1 MPRPVPSPV
10 PTPTRRGS
18 RRQPR
23 SHRPSL
29 VLPLLGTM
37 VVGVLFG
44 AFLLD
49 PLLRSL
55 AGLLP
60 GGAAALVLPSA
71 LPQEVLVLGTDASG
85 QLTDVMAILHLE
97 GNRVRLEQ
105 IPRDTYNDSPTYG
118 VTKANGLL
126 ALGGP
131 HAVEEEVGRLVG
143 RPVRHHLLINLAT
156 LKQLGDA
163 VGGLDINVS
172 KPLYYNDNSQ
182 GLHIDLP
189 AGPQRLSG
197 EQLEGFLRFRHDE
210 DGDLGRMDRQRL
222 AVAALMRRLG
232 QPDLLPRLPA
242 LLAATGGKLATDLNP
257 VQLAALASA
266 VAGRELVPSRIPG
279 HAGYLDGISYWF
291 VGQEPR

>member
-1 MPRPVPSPV
+1 
-10 PTPTRRGS
+10 
-18 RRQPR
+18 
-23 SHRPSL
+23 
-29 VLPLLGTM
+29 M

-60 GGAAALVLPSA
+60 GGAAALVLPTA

-97 GNRVRLEQ
+97 GNRVRLVQ
-105 IPRDTYNDSPTYG
+105 IPRDTYIDSPTYG

-131 HAVEEEVGRLVG
+131 HAVEEEISRLVG

-156 LKQLGDA
+156 LRQLGDA
-163 VGGLDINVS
+163 VGGLDINVP

>member
-1 MPRPVPSPV
+1 
-10 PTPTRRGS
+10 
-18 RRQPR
+18 
-23 SHRPSL
+23 
-29 VLPLLGTM
+29 M
-37 VVGVLFG
+37 VVGLLFG

-60 GGAAALVLPSA
+60 GGAAALVLPTA

-97 GNRVRLEQ
+97 GNRVRLVQ
-105 IPRDTYNDSPTYG
+105 IPRDTYIDSPTYG

-131 HAVEEEVGRLVG
+131 HAVEEEVSRLVG
-143 RPVRHHLLINLAT
+143 RPVRHHLLINLST
-156 LKQLGDA
+156 LRQLGDA
-163 VGGLDINVS
+163 VGGLDINVP

-222 AVAALMRRLG
+222 AVSALMRRLG

>member
-23 SHRPSL
+23 SQRPSL
-29 VLPLLGTM
+29 LLPLLGTM

-60 GGAAALVLPSA
+60 GGAAALVLPTA

-97 GNRVRLEQ
+97 GNRVRLVQ
-105 IPRDTYNDSPTYG
+105 IPRDTYIDSPTYG

-131 HAVEEEVGRLVG
+131 HAVEEEISRLVG

-156 LKQLGDA
+156 LRQLGDA
-163 VGGLDINVS
+163 VGGLDINVP

>member
-1 MPRPVPSPV
+1 M
-10 PTPTRRGS
+10 PTRRGS
-18 RRQPR
+18 RRQVPPR
-23 SHRPSL
+23 RRSL
-29 VLPLLGTM
+29 LVPLMGTM
-37 VVGVLFG
+37 VVGMLFG
-44 AFLLD
+44 AFLLE
-49 PLLRSL
+49 PLLQSL

-60 GGAAALVLPSA
+60 GGAAALVLPSP

-97 GNRVRLEQ
+97 GSRVRLVQ
-105 IPRDTYNDSPTYG
+105 IPRDTYIESPTYG

-126 ALGGP
+126 AMGGP
-131 HAVEEEVGRLVG
+131 QAVEDEVSRLVG

-156 LKQLGDA
+156 LRQLSDA
-163 VGGLDINVS
+163 VGGIEINVPR
-172 KPLYYNDNSQ
+172 PLYYNDNSQ
-182 GLHIDLP
+182 GLQIDLP

-210 DGDLGRMDRQRL
+210 EGDLGRMDRQRL

-242 LLAATGGKLATDLNP
+242 LLAATGGKLSTDLNP
-257 VQLAALASA
+257 VQLATLASA

>member
-1 MPRPVPSPV
+1 MPSLV

-23 SHRPSL
+23 RQRPSL
-29 VLPLLGTM
+29 LLPLLGTM

-60 GGAAALVLPSA
+60 GGAAALVLPTA

-97 GNRVRLEQ
+97 GNRVRLVQ
-105 IPRDTYNDSPTYG
+105 IPRDTYIDSPTYG

-131 HAVEEEVGRLVG
+131 HAVEEEVSRLVG
-143 RPVRHHLLINLAT
+143 RPVSHHLLINLST
-156 LKQLGDA
+156 LRQLGDA
-163 VGGLDINVS
+163 VGGLDINVP

-222 AVAALMRRLG
+222 AVSALMRRLG